1 MQAAFKGTWLRSGTV
16 IPSWGPGQRLL
27 FSRERKR
34 EVMDGQVEAVELDGR
49 PGEQDRLVPLL
60 AMAKVSWNG

>member
-1 MQAAFKGTWLRSGTV
+1 M

-49 PGEQDRLVPLL
+49 PGEQDRLVPRL
-60 AMAKVSWNG
+60 AMAKVGWNG